1 MVSPVLFWV
10 VAALTVIPSLSLIF
24 ARKAVHIA
32 MSIVCVMVGLAV
44 AYVGLDAPF
53 LGVVQIVVY
62 TGAVMMLF
70 LFVLMLVGVD
80 QRESLKETITGQRW
94 IAFFAAGGMAVLLI
108 SIIGRVTIAPQEG
121 QVGNPEEIALVLF
134 GQYVLVMEVLG
145 TLLITAA
152 VGALIMTHTPRLTP
166 RKTQADVQAAR
177 VLAGADPVNK
187 PMPGVFARHNAL
199 DAPALDPEGKPIDH
213 SVSRVLEI
221 RHQTAEADEFRARLE
236 STANPEDRQRPH
248 GAPSGDADDR
258 SGTRG
263 RSDEEGA
270 K

>member
-10 VAALTVIPSLSLIF
+10 VAVLTVIPALALLF

-32 MSIVCVMVGLAV
+32 MSIVCVMVGLAA
-44 AYVGLDAPF
+44 AYVGLGAPF

-80 QRESLKETITGQRW
+80 QREDLKETIKGQRW
-94 IAFFAAGGMAVLLI
+94 IALFAAGGIATLLI
-108 SIIGRVTIAPQEG
+108 SVVGRVSIAPQEG
-121 QVGNPEEIALVLF
+121 QVGDPEEIALVLF
-134 GQYVLVMEVLG
+134 GRYVLVMEVLG
-145 TLLITAA
+145 ALLITAA

-166 RKTQADVQAAR
+166 RRTQSEVQAAR

-199 DAPALDPEGKPIDH
+199 DVPALDPEGKPIEH
-213 SVSRVLEI
+213 SVSRVLEA
-221 RHQTAEADEFRARLE
+221 RHQTSDGEEFRTRLE
-236 STANPEDRQRPH
+236 NTSNPEDHQRPH
-248 GAPSGDADDR
+248 GAPSADNDDR
-258 SGTRG
+258 TPRIG
-263 RSDEEGA
+263 EEDQ